1 MTIKKISKGGLVK
14 LDIAKCFTK
23 SQGGNLQLPLYDYS
37 SDEAGIVK
45 TRRPTTVIE
54 RRQWHEIIGLA
65 STARTGED
73 FFSNVNDVYESE
85 THPLTQRY
93 VTLYRDNVYQVLRA
107 RCRVKM
113 GGVTHMGMTKI
124 LCTETGEE
132 AYIKHN
138 LLEVV
143 F

>member
-23 SQGGNLQLPLYDYS
+23 SQGGNLQLPLCDYA
-37 SDEAGIVK
+37 SDKAGIVK
-45 TRRPTTVIE
+45 SRRPTTAIE
-54 RRQWHEIIGLA
+54 RRRWDEIQRLA
-65 STARTGED
+65 AAARTGED
-73 FFSNVNDVYESE
+73 FFSNAVYDQKKEGPQY
-85 THPLTQRY
+85 HQY
-93 VTLYRDNVYQVLRA
+93 VSLYSDKVYQVLIA
-107 RCRVKM
+107 RCRVKI
-113 GGVTHMGMTKI
+113 GGATYLGMTKI

-132 AYIKHN
+132 TYIKHN